1 MIVGMTH
8 SEDGI
13 VNNVTKYKGK
23 ISTGYEPLEPPN
35 TRNSP
40 VASGFYRM
48 MKEVVKNQ
56 RIGTSQE
63 IVSIKDWVINA
74 EVQRELEKFNNNN
87 PQPKRIEIYSLVK
100 TSGEMWESFLAK
112 FSKSEGL
119 LCKSHGKNTVAKQLT
134 IGPNGERKWEDRFV
148 QEGGCPFQDCPDFK
162 DGKCKSMGMMKCFP
176 TIDLNPNPY
185 RFETRSINTIIGFES
200 TFTNLETLL
209 KAAHMVKQIEAGAQ
223 LPYDGFF
230 GAKLFMIHRKV
241 KSGGRDVFIS
251 DLIPTP
257 DFTDSVMEP
266 IKRGLATRSKQ
277 SRMIGAAGSVSLLGD
292 ASEKMLEASR
302 AALIEEATVEGVVP
316 ISLDDQKDIA
326 VQFGCDAGDIDAADI
341 SETVIVSGEGKNE
354 AVELR
359 DVVIKK
365 QAAEKLLNSGTKKD

>member
-1 MIVGMTH
+1 VIVGMTH
-8 SEDGI
+8 NEDGV

-23 ISTGYEPLEPPN
+23 ISTGYEPNEAPN

-40 VASGFYRM
+40 MAAGFYRM

-63 IVSIKDWVINA
+63 IVSIKDWILNT
-74 EVQRELEKFNNNN
+74 EVQKELEKYNNNN
-87 PQPKRIEIYSLVK
+87 PQPKRLEIYSLVK

-112 FSKSEGL
+112 FSKTDGL
-119 LCKSHGKNTVAKQLT
+119 LCKSHGTGTIAKQLK
-134 IGPNGERKWEDRFV
+134 IGPNGERKWEDRFAN
-148 QEGGCPFQDCPDFK
+148 EGNCPFQDCPDFK
-162 DGKCKSMGMMKCFP
+162 EGKCKQMGMMKCFP

-185 RFETRSINTIIGFES
+185 RFETRSINTIVGIES
-200 TFTNLETLL
+200 TFINLETLL
-209 KAAHMVKQIEAGAQ
+209 KAAHMVKQIEAGKQ

-230 GAKLFMIHRKV
+230 GAKMFLIHRKI

-251 DLIPTP
+251 DLTPTP

-266 IKRGLATRSKQ
+266 IKRGLSTRSKQ
-277 SRMIGAAGSVSLLGD
+277 SRMIGGAGSVSLLGE

-302 AALIEEATVEGVVP
+302 QALIEEATVEGVVP

-326 VQFGCDAGDIDAADI
+326 VQFGSDSGDIDTTDVAEEVVVI
-341 SETVIVSGEGKNE
+341 GNSETTNLS
-354 AVELR
+354 
-359 DVVIKK
+359 DVVTKQKVAEKFLNEGIKK
-365 QAAEKLLNSGTKKD
+365 E